1 MPFGE
6 DYYNQKNGLI
16 TFLATAKKENR
27 FFSLERQVL
36 EKPQK
41 VSGSC
46 LTGKN
51 ISSEPLDLLKIEF
64 FVLFSFFFFLEKPK
78 PQEREKEGKNEKQE
92 EYFFLLDSE
101 TEMTGMVLSVPW
113 QVPSAGPQKH
123 KQERRR
129 QGEKSMP
136 FLQQGLEDGFT
147 PTLLDGLICSNCEY
161 YIIQLQRL
169 NEQLFIILGLSLTG
183 STALTKKFIRVDS
196 LRRAPERPF
205 WPTPRNGKIIPSS
218 FLLCVEGRVMWLH

>member
-1 MPFGE
+1 
-6 DYYNQKNGLI
+6 
-16 TFLATAKKENR
+16 
-27 FFSLERQVL
+27 
-36 EKPQK
+36 
-41 VSGSC
+41 
-46 LTGKN
+46 
-51 ISSEPLDLLKIEF
+51 
-64 FVLFSFFFFLEKPK
+64 
-78 PQEREKEGKNEKQE
+78 
-92 EYFFLLDSE
+92 
-101 TEMTGMVLSVPW
+101 MVLSVPW

-218 FLLCVEGRVMWLH
+218 FLLCVEGRVMWLHWFTHSPGLGSTGHCLSPRSKVVTVRALLEKNDPRISLLRFCFLNLAMGKPVLHQIHLHKNTI